1 MAEYS
6 RITIEFLID
15 FDIDYS
21 CTIRTLLSGTFTN
34 QQWEWVATRS
44 AGFEVTKGTPTGTA
58 GETTATNFKAA
69 FDLDNPSGYVTA
81 LDSKTIQI
89 DSETLGQDFVGFKAS
104 DGSFS
109 LIEGSDYNV
118 TFENYVEPVNLL
130 SLENIMSRSP
140 HYVNTPFYFDTTTS
154 ATIDLY
160 LWNGDIDTP
169 PAEPSYTLT
178 KIRPTIDYVEFNT
191 NLSNIIESDLDAEL
205 QLPTLSASGNI
216 ENANDTEFK
225 WAKYI
230 ASFTDPVESVTTV
243 TGLYGSCTGYGE
255 FRDGVNPSLFTL
267 QGKSG
272 RYLTSLTNRN
282 VAKGGLVLLA
292 FVNDG
297 FYSQAR
303 AVSTDGQI
311 SILENLTTTDL
322 STDYIKYFMLDIS
335 SVLAGERV
343 ICDLVYSLG
352 TDRLIYNVIDE
363 CEHDAKTIIFKNRFG
378 FYDTITMFAKTVEK
392 IDVKKSEF
400 VNNYVQNGTYSIEKH
415 QIKDINIVGNQS
427 FTVASGFIKESENVL
442 VKELLLSDT
451 VYLWDKQRKNLN
463 PIRLKTSSVTYKNR
477 INDQKVQYVLEF
489 DYAYNTINNI

>member
-21 CTIRTLLSGTFTN
+21 CSIRTLLSGTFTN

-81 LDSKTIQI
+81 LDSNTIQI

-104 DGSFS
+104 DGSSS
-109 LIEGSDYNV
+109 LIQGTDYNV
-118 TFENYVEPVNLL
+118 TFENYVEPIDLI
-130 SLENIMSRSP
+130 SLENILSRSP
-140 HYVNTPFYFDTTTS
+140 HYVSTPFYFDTTTS
-154 ATIDLY
+154 STIDLY

-191 NLSNIIESDLDAEL
+191 NLSNIIESDLDSEL

-243 TGLYGSCTGYGE
+243 TGLYGSCTGYGY
-255 FRDGVNPSLFTL
+255 FRDGVNPSLLTL
-267 QGKSG
+267 ANKAG
-272 RYLTSLTNRN
+272 RYLTSLKDRKVSRN
-282 VAKGGLVLLA
+282 G
-292 FVNDG
+292 FVIIPFLNDG
-297 FYSQAR
+297 FYTQAR
-303 AVSTDGQI
+303 LLSLNGNLDVI
-311 SILENLTTTDL
+311 ENLVSSNDSSDYVKYAMADL
-322 STDYIKYFMLDIS
+322 SVCDD
-335 SVLAGERV
+335 GEEV
-343 ICDLVYSLG
+343 
-352 TDRLIYNVIDE
+352 RLILVHGAGSDTLTYKVIDE

-415 QIKDINIVGNQS
+415 QIKDINIVANQS
-427 FTVASGFIKESENVL
+427 FTVSSGFIKESENVL
-442 VKELLLSDT
+442 VKELLLSDM
-451 VYLWDKQRKNLN
+451 VYLWDQQRKNLN